1 MDTMVFIMCLQV
13 LAVFIFI
20 SMIVLVYCAQVHISA
35 SYQDVVL
42 ACCGRAT
49 YKFCSLVVALYSFG
63 TCVTFLIII
72 GDQWDKCKSFRSTE
86 CHCFL
91 SGNTDDFGTM

>member
-1 MDTMVFIMCLQV
+1 MQCHEAVWTSYVLCVQV

-20 SMIVLVYCAQVHISA
+20 SMIVLVYCAQVHSSA

-49 YKFCSLVVALYSFG
+49 HKLCSLVVALYSFG
-63 TCVTFLIII
+63 TCITFLIII
-72 GDQWDKCKSFRSTE
+72 GDQLDKCKSV
-86 CHCFL
+86 
-91 SGNTDDFGTM
+91 